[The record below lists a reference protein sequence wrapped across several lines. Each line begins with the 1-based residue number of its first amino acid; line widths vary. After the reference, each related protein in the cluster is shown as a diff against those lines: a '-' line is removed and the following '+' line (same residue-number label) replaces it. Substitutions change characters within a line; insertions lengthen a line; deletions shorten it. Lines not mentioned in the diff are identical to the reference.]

1 MPPGGQP
8 SPPFCTNLSVDSLP
22 GAVSMANIYQSLH
35 RAIDFKEIINS
46 RPQATTVV
54 SI

>member
-1 MPPGGQP
+1 MPSAGQL
-8 SPPFCTNLSVDSLP
+8 SPPFCTNLSMDSLP
-22 GAVSMANIYQSLH
+22 GAASMVNTHQSLH